1 MSIITASILLFL
13 VLDPVGNIP
22 LFLFALKNVPQ
33 ERYIPIIIREA
44 LIGLGFLCIF
54 LFLGKYILILLHV
67 SQSSLSIAG
76 GIILFLIA
84 IKMVFSKSEELFD
97 IKVEGEPFIVPLAIP
112 LMAGP
117 SALATV
123 LLMMARNPHRWP
135 HWLAA
140 VILAWSSS
148 LIILLMSKFLKRI
161 FKTKGLT
168 AMERLM
174 GLLLTA
180 VSVEMLV
187 TGIQSSF
194 NITP

>member
-1 MSIITASILLFL
+1 MTILTASIMLFL
-13 VLDPVGNIP
+13 VLDPIGNIP
-22 LFLFALKNVPQ
+22 LFLFALKDVPQ

-44 LIGLGFLCIF
+44 FIGLGFLCIF
-54 LFLGKYILILLHV
+54 LFSGKYILILLHV

-84 IKMVFSKSEELFD
+84 IKMVFSKSDELFD

-123 LLMMARNPHRWP
+123 LLMMARNPERWP

-140 VILAWSSS
+140 VILAWSAS
-148 LIILLMSKFLKRI
+148 LLILLLSKFLKRV
-161 FKTKGLT
+161 FKQRGLT
-168 AMERLM
+168 ALERLM
-174 GLLLTA
+174 GLILTA

-194 NITP
+194 NISP